1 MHRVGASRRTA
12 RDVCPWRG
20 GRCGGMC
27 LKLTKIIQSLVL
39 RAPSWIH
46 STRKDVDIYACI
58 RLGAQHSPGET
69 VATKYMQTEME
80 VLHEDMG

>member
-1 MHRVGASRRTA
+1 MRLLHLTLTNPGKDDVRRLK
-12 RDVCPWRG
+12 
-20 GRCGGMC
+20 MC